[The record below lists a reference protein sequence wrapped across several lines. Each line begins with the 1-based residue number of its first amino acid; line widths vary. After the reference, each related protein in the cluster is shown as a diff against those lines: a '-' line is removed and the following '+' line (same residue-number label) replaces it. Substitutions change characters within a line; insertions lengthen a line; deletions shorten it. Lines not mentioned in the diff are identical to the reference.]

1 MKPESI
7 QPLEGNTAQK
17 HEEDAQSL
25 SLQDVI
31 LALRENG
38 ITPVRVDSD
47 GPESIE
53 FYYDDYFYKIILT
66 NPPFISFYFSLPLI
80 PETHDLEILKDAA
93 IYVSYRTSG
102 ACVFVLPDDYL
113 LDIVYD
119 YLVDSYDN
127 LRKHL
132 ILVLENLFSIC
143 QYYLEYCFALESKK
157 DKSSSE

>member
-1 MKPESI
+1 MKSESI
-7 QPLEGNTAQK
+7 QPPEGNTAQK

-31 LALRENG
+31 LALRDNG

-66 NPPFISFYFSLPLI
+66 NPPFISFYFPLPLI
-80 PETHDLEILKDAA
+80 PETHNLEILKDAA

-119 YLVDSYDN
+119 YLVDSYDS

-132 ILVLENLFSIC
+132 ILVLENLLNIG
-143 QYYLEYCFALESKK
+143 QYYLEYCFVLESKK
-157 DKSSSE
+157 DQSSSE